1 VALTLLYDGDCGF
14 CSRGAE
20 WIRAHA
26 RDGAVTTEPISSP
39 AGDRLLRDLGE
50 AERLA
55 TWHVVD
61 ERGRRRSGGRAV
73 APVLRRLP
81 GWRWLAPVAEAFPDA
96 AELAYRV
103 IARHRR
109 TLGRVAKL

>member
-1 VALTLLYDGDCGF
+1 MTLVVLYDAGCGF
-14 CSRGAE
+14 CTRGAE

-26 RDGAVTTEPISSP
+26 PDGAVTTEPISSP
-39 AGDRLLRDLGE
+39 AGDRLLRDLTE

-55 TWHVVD
+55 SWHVVD

-81 GWRWLAPVAEAFPDA
+81 GWRWLAPVAAAFPGA
-96 AELAYRV
+96 TELAYRLV
-103 IARHRR
+103 ARHRG
-109 TLGRVAKL
+109 TLGRFARL